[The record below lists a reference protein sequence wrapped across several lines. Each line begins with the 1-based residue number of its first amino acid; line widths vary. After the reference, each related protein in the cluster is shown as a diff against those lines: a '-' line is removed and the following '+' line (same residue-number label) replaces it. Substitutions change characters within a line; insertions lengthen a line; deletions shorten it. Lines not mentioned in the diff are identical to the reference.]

1 MFKFFQHCFDK
12 RPKSFLI
19 NTLIICKSI
28 IFNQVLFDSTSK
40 MNIIQFLFFFN
51 LLCNYLAPNAKY
63 LLIQVNDEGT
73 KNDLD
78 APKKTAL
85 HSRDS
90 RIIGGSEIR
99 KHSQPWLALLCYDN
113 VREMW

>member
-1 MFKFFQHCFDK
+1 
-12 RPKSFLI
+12 
-19 NTLIICKSI
+19 
-28 IFNQVLFDSTSK
+28 
-40 MNIIQFLFFFN
+40 MNIIQFLFFFD
-51 LLCNYLAPNAKY
+51 LLSNYLAPNAKY
-63 LLIQVNDEGT
+63 LLIQVNDEET

-78 APKKTAL
+78 AAKKTVL
-85 HSRDS
+85 QSRDS